1 MNKPLTQIEAL
12 RQRLTGDDLALL
24 ERSLTLPWYKL
35 RPDDAADPALRD
47 YLNSCWRHGALREEY
62 DSFGSC

>member
-24 ERSLTLPWYKL
+24 ERSLTLP
-35 RPDDAADPALRD
+35 
-47 YLNSCWRHGALREEY
+47 
-62 DSFGSC
+62 